1 MEQIALSS
9 LRAHPQNPRLTPR
22 EDVVEQIAT
31 QIAVS
36 GFDEA
41 HALIVRRVE
50 DGYQIVSGHNRHAA
64 AQKAGLDAVPCWV
77 REMDDATA
85 YMALVLNNA
94 QGELT
99 ALERGM
105 HALHSGMD
113 GKAYAVEAR
122 RPQQSIAREIVAA
135 RVAATVPD
143 IGYDAPRH
151 FSQLVEIHAAP
162 RWLWPAL
169 VSHMTANSLTV
180 EATRKLVATLKDL
193 SAPSDSLVD
202 TDAVA
207 TAVVA
212 AKIANLPRGGDRRSD
227 QTAKLQDDQTS
238 RQRETPQIC

>member
-113 GKAYAVEAR
+113 VKAYADGVGRAR
-122 RPQQSIAREIVAA
+122 KSVSNEVLAA
-135 RVAATVPD
+135 RVA
-143 IGYDAPRH
+143 DAVADVGHGLSAH
-151 FSQLVEIHAAP
+151 FSQLIEIHAAP
-162 RWLWPAL
+162 KWLWAAL
-169 VSHMTANSLTV
+169 VSHMIGNSLTV